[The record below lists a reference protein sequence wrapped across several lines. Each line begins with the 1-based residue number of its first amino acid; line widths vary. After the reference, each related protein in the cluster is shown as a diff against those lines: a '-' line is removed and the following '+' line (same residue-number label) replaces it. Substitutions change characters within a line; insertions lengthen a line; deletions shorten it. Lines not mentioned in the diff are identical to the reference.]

1 MMSDKEVDTAEQMLH
16 QLANKLHQGQ
26 LSAHEQ
32 SLLAELLDDEPGEVL
47 MSVTRQQL
55 HVGPLPPPDLLN
67 QYDEATRQTIL
78 DMASKEQAHTHAMQ
92 QKSLQGAIG
101 KDRRGQVIGG
111 LIAIAGLV
119 AAAAIAPYSAVAA
132 AIIGS
137 LDLFGM
143 VALFVAPRILE
154 KRNSS

>member
-1 MMSDKEVDTAEQMLH
+1 MVDKEVVTPEQQLH
-16 QLANKLHQGQ
+16 QLATKLHQGQ
-26 LSAHEQ
+26 LSAQEQ
-32 SLLAELLDDEPGEVL
+32 SLLAELLDNEPGEVL

-67 QYDEATRQTIL
+67 QYDDATRQTIL
-78 DMASKEQAHTHAMQ
+78 SMASKEQAHAHDMQ
-92 QKSLQGAIG
+92 QKSLQGAIA

-111 LIAIAGLV
+111 VIAVAGLV
-119 AAAAIAPYSAVAA
+119 AAAAIAPYSTVAA

-154 KRNSS
+154 KRSQS

>member
-1 MMSDKEVDTAEQMLH
+1 MADKEVTTPEQELRH
-16 QLANKLHQGQ
+16 LANKLHEGQ
-26 LSAHEQ
+26 LSPHEQ
-32 SLLAELLDDEPGEVL
+32 YLLAELLDNEPSEVL

-67 QYDEATRQTIL
+67 QYDDATRQTIL

-92 QKSLQGAIG
+92 QKSIQGAIA
-101 KDRRGQVIGG
+101 KDRRGQLIGG
-111 LIAIAGLV
+111 LIAVAGLI
-119 AAAAIAPYSAVAA
+119 AAAVIAPYSAVAA

-154 KRNSS
+154 KRSQS